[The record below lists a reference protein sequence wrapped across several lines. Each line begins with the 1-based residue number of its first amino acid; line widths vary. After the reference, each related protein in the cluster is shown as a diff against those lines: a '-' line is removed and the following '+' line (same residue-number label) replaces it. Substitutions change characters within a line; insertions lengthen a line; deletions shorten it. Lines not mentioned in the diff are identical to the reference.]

1 MAPYNYFDVS
11 VEQHLVCLIGIY
23 TYPFVRWENETG
35 VDLKVC
41 IYLLL
46 MGLISYYQ

>member
-23 TYPFVRWENETG
+23 THPFVRWENETG

-41 IYLLL
+41 VAFPET
-46 MGLISYYQ
+46 SPSQDVP